1 MQKTNI
7 LRYINMKVLSNTGA
21 SQTMKVIPR
30 EYVTDATLEV
40 TDDTTNTKTTY
51 NLNSMT
57 TSGDE
62 LNVAVAFSP
71 VLKED
76 TFYDMVL
83 KKTDGKVIYKDKIFC
98 TNQSTN
104 QTANEHYTIN
114 SGVYTSDTSYDD
126 DYIVL

>member
-1 MQKTNI
+1 
-7 LRYINMKVLSNTGA
+7 MKVLSNTGA

-76 TFYDMVL
+76 TFYDIVL

>member
-1 MQKTNI
+1 
-7 LRYINMKVLSNTGA
+7 MKVLSNTGA
-21 SQTMKVIPR
+21 SQTMKIIPR
-30 EYVTDATLEV
+30 EYVADATLEV
-40 TDDTTNTKTTY
+40 TDDTTNSKTTY
-51 NLNSMT
+51 NLNNMT

-83 KKTDGKVIYKDKIFC
+83 KNVTNGKVIYKDKIFC

-104 QTANEHYTIN
+104 QAGNEHYTIN
-114 SGVYTSDTSYDD
+114 DSVYTTDTSYDD